1 LLPPAAVISAL
12 LFVLAMA
19 GALFAGYGMAGSKS
33 RSWIHMIGFAGV
45 MAAAVNV
52 IMDLEYPRLGLIRV
66 DAFDQVQVDVREGMR

>member
-1 LLPPAAVISAL
+1 
-12 LFVLAMA
+12 MA